1 MIGER
6 EAASNVGKLSV
17 IPGTFWSDI
26 ISIFK
31 TKKITKIK
39 EKLGEYL
46 NWFSKYFLLC
56 CHP

>member
-1 MIGER
+1 MER
-6 EAASNVGKLSV
+6 GAASNVGKLSV

-31 TKKITKIK
+31 TKKSLK

-46 NWFSKYFLLC
+46 NWFSKYFYCVVILKN
-56 CHP
+56 